1 MGHLAL
7 ALMLAAAAAHAKSSE
22 PWAPP
27 CVDATKVAE
36 DELLRTVASAGVT
49 DYAIKRA
56 LNRLTGAARRERTI
70 QLLLDAPHTDA
81 GFRCCDVARLPA
93 AELTAAT
100 FADYEAL
107 RRPFVVHG
115 GIDHW
120 KARNWTMASVVEQ
133 FGSTKVAFSQQL
145 PSDEHKAYEGPLSSF
160 NTALPG
166 STHHRALYSL
176 DEDMAYSNARVL
188 DSLGEVLLGATADTT
203 QFEGATAPRRQP
215 MATSN
220 AFRWLP
226 PELRFSD
233 RALMFGGAGARSS
246 LHADMTNWTG
256 WNALFAGTKLWRFFP
271 PTTAVPSVSRHGKL
285 GNIAADYKSAV
296 NTFEV
301 VCLSQAAGKI
311 GQDQQQHEHQKE
323 EEETSTE
330 YEWQPDWEQHPHMAD
345 IWSERIEFVQHPGDV
360 VVIPPGW
367 WHQVYHA
374 AAPTI
379 GFASQYAGRE
389 SLPDVLA
396 SIAEWKHCE
405 LPNVEAALSVAQR
418 KSWSQERQE
427 AELIYSVAACA
438 CEAEAK
444 AGVLS
449 GNGSSCDPRWM
460 SVSRRNS
467 TDGSWLAEAG
477 SRLRWTSPLRLQK
490 EGAARKG
497 KHRQTPS
504 RAGLADGAK
513 DEL

>member
-1 MGHLAL
+1 MRHLAL
-7 ALMLAAAAAHAKSSE
+7 ALTLVAVHAKFGE
-22 PWAPP
+22 PRARP
-27 CVDATKVAE
+27 CVDATKLAE
-36 DELLRTVASAGVT
+36 DDLLRTVAAAGVT

-56 LNRLTGAARRERTI
+56 LNRLTGAARRERAI
-70 QLLLDAPHTDA
+70 QLLLDAPNTDA

-100 FADYEAL
+100 FADYEAQ

-120 KARNWTMASVVEQ
+120 KARNWTMAYVVEQ
-133 FGSTKVAFSQQL
+133 FGTTKVAFSQQL
-145 PSDEHKAYEGPLSSF
+145 ASDEFKAYEGPLSSF

-166 STHHRALYSL
+166 STHYRAVYSL

-188 DSLGEVLLGATADTT
+188 DSLGEVLLGFATTTDTT
-203 QFEGATAPRRQP
+203 KFEGTTTPRREP

-311 GQDQQQHEHQKE
+311 GQEQQNGQE
-323 EEETSTE
+323 EEEEKTSTA
-330 YEWQPDWEQHPHMAD
+330 YEWQPDWKQHPLMAD

-396 SIAEWKHCE
+396 SIAEWQHCE
-405 LPNVEAALSVAQR
+405 VPSVEAALSVAQR

-449 GNGSSCDPRWM
+449 GNGSSCDPRWV
-460 SVSRRNS
+460 SVSRRNA
-467 TDGSWLAEAG
+467 TDGVWLAEAG

-490 EGAARKG
+490 EGTTRRG
-497 KHRQTPS
+497 KRRHKPS
-504 RAGLADGAK
+504 RAGLTDGAK
-513 DEL
+513 EEL